1 MAETSEII
9 EIDIT
14 KLSPGDHIFKYFLG
28 ATGLTIP
35 FTHHGIYVG
44 NGMVIHFTP
53 GPKIPPLPPVG
64 VTVPDDEPEFA
75 EESGPCDKCEG
86 FYGGGGIILP
96 GKVVKCCL
104 RCFGRKLHLYRYGV
118 SWIEAF
124 THPGTCCPYKSKPLE
139 AAVKTANEK
148 LKTGFGV
155 YNRFKNNSEHFA
167 TFCRTGK
174 KFSIQPLIHKY
185 GGDKLPDLPV
195 DELEIVAAGTSEN

>member
-1 MAETSEII
+1 
-9 EIDIT
+9 
-14 KLSPGDHIFKYFLG
+14 
-28 ATGLTIP
+28 
-35 FTHHGIYVG
+35 
-44 NGMVIHFTP
+44 MVIHFTP

-64 VTVPDDEPEFA
+64 NTVPDDEPEFA
-75 EESGPCDKCEG
+75 EESGPCDKCDG
-86 FYGGGGIILP
+86 FYGSGGIILQ

-185 GGDKLPDLPV
+185 GGDKLPELPV
-195 DELEIVAAGTSEN
+195 DELENIAAGTSEN